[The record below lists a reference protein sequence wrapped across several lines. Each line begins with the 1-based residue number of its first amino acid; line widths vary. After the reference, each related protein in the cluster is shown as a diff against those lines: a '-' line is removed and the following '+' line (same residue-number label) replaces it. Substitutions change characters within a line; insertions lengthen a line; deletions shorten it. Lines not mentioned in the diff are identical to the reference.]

1 MYHDFIA
8 ALNKKYNC
16 SDRSELSG
24 IDLQHYQFGASTN
37 SRGQDAFGV
46 FVAYGFSMTG
56 LKILD
61 VGCAYGGFSIE
72 AARKGACC
80 YGVEISN
87 ALYELAT
94 LNNKGEAYDE
104 GYPAFREGI
113 F

>member
-1 MYHDFIA
+1 MHTYQQHDIS
-8 ALNKKYNC
+8 L
-16 SDRSELSG
+16 
-24 IDLQHYQFGASTN
+24 GASYFSNAWTSAN
-37 SRGQDAFGV
+37 SRGQDAIGV
-46 FVAYGFSMTG
+46 FEAYGFSMTG